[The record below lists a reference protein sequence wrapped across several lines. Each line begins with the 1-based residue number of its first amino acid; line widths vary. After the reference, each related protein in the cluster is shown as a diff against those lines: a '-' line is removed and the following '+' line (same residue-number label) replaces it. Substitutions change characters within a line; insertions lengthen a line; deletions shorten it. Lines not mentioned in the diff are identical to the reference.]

1 MLPYL
6 TSDKLDP
13 KILALAAVNRQNG
26 PVLKA
31 LNDKMTPRP
40 ESSSPLVMSKPR
52 RKDVVFQD
60 VVTQNVCSVE
70 RATSPWHCSWHLPGK
85 LASHPGPQVQQLPA
99 WRHLG
104 HLKTLIEC

>member
-40 ESSSPLVMSKPR
+40 ESSSPLVISKPR
-52 RKDVVFQD
+52 RKDVVFED

-70 RATSPWHCSWHLPGK
+70 RATSPWHCSFISRPSGTATAG
-85 LASHPGPQVQQLPA
+85 LAPSWSSQGVD
-99 WRHLG
+99 
-104 HLKTLIEC
+104 